1 MEIHMARLP
10 ATSLALLL
18 TATPGLAQELN
29 ALVWCDHTD
38 PALIEPFE
46 QRFGVKVNL
55 KEYEGTAAGLAGWR
69 SSECTRPVTACGIPP
84 PRTSRVKR
92 SEYQPRSPRQ
102 P

>member
-1 MEIHMARLP
+1 MPLNRLS

-46 QRFGVKVNL
+46 EKFGVKVNL
-55 KEYEGTAAGLAGWR
+55 KE
-69 SSECTRPVTACGIPP
+69 
-84 PRTSRVKR
+84 
-92 SEYQPRSPRQ
+92 
-102 P
+102 